1 MQTMTEDGFTLLL
14 AGIVVRAVE
23 DYRDGYTH
31 SNRPDA
37 AAFLTSAGLLSPD
50 GLDPRFREYSRQG
63 RKKRHDSTGM
73 DHTPGLE
80 ARHVA

>member
-14 AGIVVRAVE
+14 AGIVRQAVE
-23 DYRDGYTH
+23 DVRDDYMH
-31 SNRPDA
+31 RDRPDA

-50 GLDPRFREYSRQG
+50 GLDPRFDEYSRQG
-63 RKKRHDSTGM
+63 RKKRHDRTGM

-80 ARHVA
+80 TRHAA

>member
-1 MQTMTEDGFTLLL
+1 MHTMTEDGFTLLL
-14 AGIVVRAVE
+14 AGIVRQAYE

-50 GLDPRFREYSRQG
+50 GLDPRFKEYSRQG
-63 RKKRHDSTGM
+63 RRRRHDRTGM
-73 DHTPGLE
+73 DRTAGLE

>member
-14 AGIVVRAVE
+14 AACVRQAIE

-50 GLDPRFREYSRQG
+50 GELDPRFV
-63 RKKRHDSTGM
+63 
-73 DHTPGLE
+73 HTPKQRRVPTTSVQH
-80 ARHVA
+80 AAA